1 MTTKRNRVL
10 AILLAL
16 TMVFS
21 VASAG
26 VFAAAYV
33 LNAGGS
39 VTTLSDGSAVISVN
53 SLDEA
58 AQIMSETPS
67 LFSGK
72 AKTGTS
78 EEKEEVLPTIILPG
92 ISQSISY
99 LADENGDPV
108 VNDDGDKLSGGLL
121 IIDES
126 KLVSVLGSTLLL
138 PLAKSLIKQ
147 EDDGLSEAVYST
159 VEQLFSIQASDKSGN
174 PVNNLKTVEYNCPVS
189 EMTEDDRSYFYR
201 MIPMQSIK
209 DQVGED
215 NLYVF
220 AFPLIGDPMASAEK
234 LDEYIQM
241 VKEQRG
247 VDKVNIATISLGGT
261 ILTAYLE
268 LKKDE
273 VNAQGLHYEDINRVI
288 NVVACLQG
296 TDIMGD
302 FYLRNF
308 DISDEFLYYEYLPMI
323 MEENADSE
331 ALGHIINIAL
341 RIFPKKVF
349 YAILTSAVDG
359 LLDTLML
366 NCPQFWSMIPTDR
379 FDAVMEKYS
388 YIATDPEYAEL
399 YAKLTA
405 FQQAKLN
412 LNDNLKVLDSQG
424 VLVQS
429 ISGYGL
435 DYSKYD
441 YNFFAIMNSSKTTNS
456 DGIIDIDSTSL
467 GATYAPAGELLPDDY
482 APATTKYISP
492 DGSIDASTC
501 LFPDHCWFFQGQHHE
516 VGRNDVVIKLVG
528 QLITGEIKSV
538 ADKSDAYPQYNGN
551 RNTKN
556 IFRWYLNEADEVF
569 AEYEADNTAYDAD
582 DIAELHAAYDEAV
595 ALLETTICDADEA
608 AATSERL
615 LNALRGVGKRK
626 AAEDNTMNEI
636 LDKVAKFLDD
646 VIYSVFGG
654 NGFSDTY
661 KNGVFDGIGGNHIFD
676 K

>member
-1 MTTKRNRVL
+1 MTTTRNRVL

-33 LNAGGS
+33 LNAGGA

-53 SLDEA
+53 SLDDA
-58 AQIMSETPS
+58 AEIMSKTPG

-72 AKTGTS
+72 SKKAASAG
-78 EEKEEVLPTIILPG
+78 KEEVLPTIILPG

-126 KLVSVLGSTLLL
+126 KLLPVLGTTLLH
-138 PLAKSLIKQ
+138 PLAKSLVKQ
-147 EDDGLSEAVYST
+147 DDVGLSEAVYST

-189 EMTEDDRSYFYR
+189 EMTEDDRNYFYR

-209 DQVGED
+209 DEVGED

-273 VNAQGLHYEDINRVI
+273 VNASGEYYEDINRVI

-308 DISDEFLYYEYLPMI
+308 DISDEFLYYEYLPMV

-349 YAILTSAVDG
+349 YAILTSAVDA

-379 FDAVMEKYS
+379 FDDVMAKYS

-405 FQQAKLN
+405 FQEAKLN
-412 LNDNLKVLDSQG
+412 LEDNLKKLDSQG

-482 APATTKYISP
+482 SPATDKYISP

-538 ADKSDAYPQYNGN
+538 EDKSDAYPQYNGN

-582 DIAELHAAYDEAV
+582 DIKELHAAYDEAV
-595 ALLETTICDADEA
+595 ALLNTTICDPDEA

-615 LNALRGVGKRK
+615 LNALRAVGKRK
-626 AAEDNTMNEI
+626 PAEDNTMNEI

>member
-1 MTTKRNRVL
+1 MTTTRNRVL

-33 LNAGGS
+33 LNAGGA
-39 VTTLSDGSAVISVN
+39 VTTLGDGSAVISVN
-53 SLDEA
+53 SLDDA
-58 AQIMSETPS
+58 AKIMSESPN

-72 AKTGTS
+72 SKKAASAG
-78 EEKEEVLPTIILPG
+78 KEEVLPTIILPG

-126 KLVSVLGSTLLL
+126 KLLPVLGTTLLH
-138 PLAKSLIKQ
+138 PLAKSLVKQ
-147 EDDGLSEAVYST
+147 DDVGLSEAVYST
-159 VEQLFSIQASDKSGN
+159 VQQLFSIQASDKSGN

-189 EMTEDDRSYFYR
+189 EMTEDDRNYFYR

-209 DQVGED
+209 DEVGED

-273 VNAQGLHYEDINRVI
+273 VNAKGEYYEDINRVI

-323 MEENADSE
+323 MAENADSE

-349 YAILTSAVDG
+349 YAILTSAVDA

-379 FDAVMEKYS
+379 FDDVMAKYS

-405 FQQAKLN
+405 FQEAKLH
-412 LNDNLKVLDSQG
+412 LEDNLKKLNSQG

-482 APATTKYISP
+482 SPATDKYISP

-501 LFPDHCWFFQGQHHE
+501 LFPDHCWFFEGQHHE

-538 ADKSDAYPQYNGN
+538 EDKSDAYPQYNGN

-582 DIAELHAAYDEAV
+582 DIKELHAAYDEAV
-595 ALLETTICDADEA
+595 ALLDTTICDPDEA
-608 AATSERL
+608 TATSERL
-615 LNALRGVGKRK
+615 LNALRAVGKRK
-626 AAEDNTMNEI
+626 PAEDNTMNEI

>member
-1 MTTKRNRVL
+1 MTTKRNRVI
-10 AILLAL
+10 AILLSL
-16 TMVFS
+16 TIVFS
-21 VASAG
+21 VAGAG
-26 VFAAAYV
+26 ILAAAYV
-33 LNAGGS
+33 LNSGDS
-39 VTTLSDGSAVISVN
+39 VMTLGDGSAVLSVN
-53 SLDEA
+53 SLDDA
-58 AQIMSETPS
+58 AKLIEKSPK

-72 AKTGTS
+72 KGAKTTAD
-78 EEKEEVLPTIILPG
+78 EKILPTIILPG
-92 ISQSISY
+92 ISQSVSY
-99 LADENGDPV
+99 LADENGNPA
-108 VNDDGDKLSGGLL
+108 VNSKGEELSGGLL
-121 IIDES
+121 IIDSS
-126 KLVSVLGSTLLL
+126 KLVSILTGTLLV
-138 PLAKSLIKQ
+138 PLASSLIRQ
-147 EDDGLSEAVYST
+147 EDVGLSEAVYKT
-159 VEQLFSIQASDKSGN
+159 VQQVFSIQASDKNGN
-174 PVNNLKTVEYNCPVS
+174 PVNNLKTVSYDCPVS
-189 EMTEDDRSYFYR
+189 EMEEDDRNYFYR

-220 AFPLIGDPMASAEK
+220 AFPLIGDPMESAEK

-268 LKKDE
+268 LKKDVTNTKGE
-273 VNAQGLHYEDINRVI
+273 YYEDINRVI

-308 DISDEFLYYEYLPMI
+308 DISDEFLYHDYLPMV
-323 MEENADSE
+323 MEENNGYSTY
-331 ALGHIINIAL
+331 GHLINVLL

-359 LLDTLML
+359 LLDTLLL

-388 YIATDPEYAEL
+388 YISTDPEYAEL
-399 YAKLTA
+399 YKKLTA
-405 FQQAKLN
+405 FQQAKLD
-412 LNDNLKVLDSQG
+412 LNDNLKKLSNQG
-424 VLVQS
+424 VLVHS
-429 ISGYGL
+429 ISGYNL

-467 GATYAPAGELLPDDY
+467 GATYAPAGTSLPDSY
-482 APATTKYISP
+482 VPAK
-492 DGSIDASTC
+492 DGYMPSDRSIDASTC
-501 LFPDHCWFFQGQHHE
+501 LFPDNVWFFNGQHHE

-538 ADKSDAYPQYNGN
+538 ADKSDSYPQFNGN
-551 RNTKN
+551 RNTKR
-556 IFRWYLNEADEVF
+556 IFRCYLQEAENVF
-569 AEYEADNTAYDAD
+569 KEYEEDNTKYNAA

-595 ALLETTICDADEA
+595 ALLDTTICDPVAAD
-608 AATSERL
+608 ATADRL
-615 LNALRGVGKRK
+615 LNALVAVGVRD
-626 AAEDNTMNEI
+626 AAKDPA
-636 LDKVAKFLDD
+636 LDEALEVVATFVDD
-646 VIYSVFGG
+646 TIYTVFGG
-654 NGFSDTY
+654 QGFSDTY
-661 KNGVFDGIGGNHIFD
+661 QNGVLGGIGGKHIFP

>member
-1 MTTKRNRVL
+1 MTTKRNRVI
-10 AILLAL
+10 AILLSL
-16 TMVFS
+16 TIVFS
-21 VASAG
+21 VAGAG
-26 VFAAAYV
+26 ILAAAYV
-33 LNAGGS
+33 LNSGDS
-39 VTTLSDGSAVISVN
+39 VMTLGDGSAVLSVN
-53 SLDEA
+53 SLDDA
-58 AQIMSETPS
+58 AKLIEKSPK

-72 AKTGTS
+72 KGAKTTAD
-78 EEKEEVLPTIILPG
+78 EKILPTIILPG
-92 ISQSISY
+92 ISQSVSY
-99 LADENGDPV
+99 LADENGNPV
-108 VNDDGDKLSGGLL
+108 VNSKGEKLSGGLL
-121 IIDES
+121 IIDSS
-126 KLVSVLGSTLLL
+126 KLVSILTGTLLV
-138 PLAKSLIKQ
+138 PLASSLIRQ
-147 EDDGLSEAVYST
+147 EDVGLSKAVYKT
-159 VEQLFSIQASDKSGN
+159 VQQVFSIQASDKNGN
-174 PVNNLKTVEYNCPVS
+174 PVNNLKTVSYDCPVS
-189 EMTEDDRSYFYR
+189 EMEEDDRNYFYR

-220 AFPLIGDPMASAEK
+220 AFPLIGDPMESAEK

-268 LKKDE
+268 LKKDVTNTKGE
-273 VNAQGLHYEDINRVI
+273 YYEDINRVI

-308 DISDEFLYYEYLPMI
+308 DISDEFLYHDYLPMV
-323 MEENADSE
+323 MEENNGYSTY
-331 ALGHIINIAL
+331 GHLINVLL

-359 LLDTLML
+359 LLDTLLL

-388 YIATDPEYAEL
+388 YISTDPEYAEL
-399 YAKLTA
+399 YKKLTA
-405 FQQAKLN
+405 FQQAKLD
-412 LNDNLKVLDSQG
+412 LNDNLKKLSNQG
-424 VLVQS
+424 VLVHN
-429 ISGYGL
+429 ISGYNL

-467 GATYAPAGELLPDDY
+467 GATYAPAGTSLPDSY
-482 APATTKYISP
+482 VPAK
-492 DGSIDASTC
+492 DGYMPSDRSIDASTC
-501 LFPDHCWFFQGQHHE
+501 LFPDNVWFFNGQHHE

-538 ADKSDAYPQYNGN
+538 ADKSDSYPQFNGN
-551 RNTKN
+551 RNTKR
-556 IFRWYLNEADEVF
+556 IFRWYLQEAENVF
-569 AEYEADNTAYDAD
+569 KEYEEDNTKYNAA

-595 ALLETTICDADEA
+595 ALLDTTICDPVAAD
-608 AATSERL
+608 ATADRL
-615 LNALRGVGKRK
+615 LNALVAVGVRD
-626 AAEDNTMNEI
+626 AAKDPAPDEALEV
-636 LDKVAKFLDD
+636 VAKFVDD
-646 VIYSVFGG
+646 TIYTVFGG
-654 NGFSDTY
+654 QGFSDTY
-661 KNGVFDGIGGNHIFD
+661 QNGVFGGIGGKHIFP

>member
-1 MTTKRNRVL
+1 MTTTRNRVL
-10 AILLAL
+10 ALLLAL

-53 SLDEA
+53 SLDDA
-58 AQIMSETPS
+58 AKIMKESPT

-72 AKTGTS
+72 AKAES
-78 EEKEEVLPTIILPG
+78 EKQEEILPTIILPG

-99 LADENGDPV
+99 LADENGNPA
-108 VNDDGDKLSGGLL
+108 VNADGDELSGGLL

-138 PLAKSLIKQ
+138 PLSKSLIKQ

-159 VEQLFSIQASDKSGN
+159 VSQLFSIQASDKSGN

-189 EMTEDDRSYFYR
+189 EMTEDDRNYFYR

-220 AFPLIGDPMASAEK
+220 AFPLIGDPMASAAK

-268 LKKDE
+268 LKKDVKSASGE
-273 VNAQGLHYEDINRVI
+273 YYEDINRVI

-308 DISDEFLYYEYLPMI
+308 DISDEFLYYEYLPLI

-349 YAILTSAVDG
+349 YAILTAAVDG
-359 LLDTLML
+359 LLDSLML

-379 FDAVMEKYS
+379 FDDVMAKYS

-399 YAKLTA
+399 YKKLTA
-405 FQQAKLN
+405 FQDAKLH
-412 LNDNLKVLDSQG
+412 LEDNLKKLDSQG

-501 LFPDHCWFFQGQHHE
+501 LFPEHCWFFQGQHHE

-538 ADKSDAYPQYNGN
+538 ADKADAYPQYNGN

-569 AEYEADNTAYDAD
+569 EEYALDNTKYDAD
-582 DIAELHAAYDEAV
+582 DIAELHAAYDEAT
-595 ALLETTICDADEA
+595 ALLNTTICDPDEA
-608 AATSERL
+608 AATTERL
-615 LNALRGVGKRK
+615 LNALRAVGKR
-626 AAEDNTMNEI
+626 APAEDNTMNEL

-661 KNGVFDGIGGNHIFD
+661 QNGVFGGMGGSHVFP

>member
-1 MTTKRNRVL
+1 MTTTRNRVL
-10 AILLAL
+10 ALLLAL

-53 SLDEA
+53 SLDDA
-58 AQIMSETPS
+58 AKIMKESPN

-72 AKTGTS
+72 ATADS
-78 EEKEEVLPTIILPG
+78 EDTEEVLPTIILPG

-99 LADENGDPV
+99 LADENGNPA
-108 VNDDGDKLSGGLL
+108 VNADGDELSGGLL

-138 PLAKSLIKQ
+138 PLSKSLIKQ

-159 VEQLFSIQASDKSGN
+159 VSQLFSIQASDKSGT

-189 EMTEDDRSYFYR
+189 EMTEDDRNYFYR

-220 AFPLIGDPMASAEK
+220 AFPLIGDPMTSAEK

-268 LKKDE
+268 LKKDIKSASGE
-273 VNAQGLHYEDINRVI
+273 YYEDINRVI

-308 DISDEFLYYEYLPMI
+308 DISDEFLYYEYLPLI
-323 MEENADSE
+323 MEENSDSA
-331 ALGHIINIAL
+331 ALGHICNIL
-341 RIFPKKVF
+341 IRIFPKKVF
-349 YAILTSAVDG
+349 YAILTAAIDG

-379 FDAVMEKYS
+379 FDEVMAKYD

-399 YAKLTA
+399 YKKLTA
-405 FQQAKLN
+405 FQEAKLH
-412 LNDNLKVLDSQG
+412 LEDNLKKLDSQG

-482 APATTKYISP
+482 APTTTKYISP

-501 LFPDHCWFFQGQHHE
+501 LFPEHCWFFQGQHHE

-538 ADKSDAYPQYNGN
+538 ADKADAYPQYNGN

-569 AEYEADNTAYDAD
+569 EEYALDNTKYDAD
-582 DIAELHAAYDEAV
+582 DIAELHAAYNEAT
-595 ALLETTICDADEA
+595 ALLNTTICDPDEA
-608 AATSERL
+608 DATTERL
-615 LNALRGVGKRK
+615 LNALRAVGKRK
-626 AAEDNTMNEI
+626 ATEDNTMNEL

-661 KNGVFDGIGGNHIFD
+661 QNGVFGGMGGSHIFP